1 MPKAYPPEF
10 RRRALNLIQA
20 GRSVV
25 QVAADLGIS
34 QGLLYSWRKQ
44 EPIDTGQMPGLSSV
58 QSAGLTTAR
67 RRIRELEAE
76 NEILRRASLAF
87 KDVVPP
93 KEPLG
98 PGRTGRQVHHRSCA
112 RRLGRAA
119 RVRPIRVGR

>member
-10 RRRALNLIQA
+10 RRRALDLVQA

-34 QGLLYSWRKQ
+34 QGCLYSWRKQ
-44 EPIDTGQMPGLSSV
+44 ELIDTGRIPGVSSA
-58 QSAGLTTAR
+58 QATELTTAR

-87 KDVVPP
+87 KDVVPVGL
-93 KEPLG
+93 KNLG
-98 PGRTGRQVHHRSCA
+98 P
-112 RRLGRAA
+112 
-119 RVRPIRVGR
+119 P